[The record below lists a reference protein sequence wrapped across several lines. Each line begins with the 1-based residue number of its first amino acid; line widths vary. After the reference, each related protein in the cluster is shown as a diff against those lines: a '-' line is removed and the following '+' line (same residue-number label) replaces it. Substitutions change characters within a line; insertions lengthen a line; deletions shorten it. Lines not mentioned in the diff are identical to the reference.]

1 MILFKKLFQNI
12 SLITLA
18 LISTNTDAQCYK
30 AYSYCGSTACMEI
43 DYKSGDTLSHGGR
56 DYILNNVSWSH
67 YAPNPSIPIAWT
79 QLPTTCSTSKPGL
92 YDTKLRANY
101 CTTSMPIGRASSDG
115 NDAFLSARGFVFG
128 TTPNPNLNDDDVLL
142 DAGNS
147 LGDEYEGLMEDL
159 TPETTYFVRSY
170 ATNSQ
175 GTTYGTEVEFKTR
188 KTSECVAD
196 CDLACDFTTPGLL
209 NPSVIELN
217 TTYSIIGIEDTM
229 CITEDR
235 SYSGSTVRGMLKV
248 CNGATLTISG
258 TMSVE
263 TVEQGNGQR
272 GQIVYEGCNERING
286 TGSYKGSKY
295 YGTLGNPS
303 DHDPK
308 QMISY
313 CKSTCDESNRSQ
325 FVNVENVIHL
335 WSATCRPTTT
345 LLNPLPVELISFK
358 ASLENNG
365 ALLEWVTGSEINNSH
380 FDVEI
385 SNDGVNWTTIGIVQ
399 GSGNSNQPINYS
411 FSSNQTDEGIHY
423 FRLKQIDFDG
433 SFAYSNVK
441 FVSFTEGS
449 KPKGFIAF
457 QNSNNQVEIQA
468 KFNGMG
474 EALLYDSRGKL
485 IEFKTF
491 ISTNNSGTNIKFN
504 TVDLAEGVYFVK
516 IKSGNALLG
525 DKVQIIK

>member
-1 MILFKKLFQNI
+1 MTKNILHFIILGTLFLFPKQSI
-12 SLITLA
+12 SQCYITYDYGCSPSPGCHQIQYGLGDTVSYGGFDYV
-18 LISTNTDAQCYK
+18 LTNVNWISTAPPFVPS
-30 AYSYCGSTACMEI
+30 A
-43 DYKSGDTLSHGGR
+43 
-56 DYILNNVSWSH
+56 WSKM
-67 YAPNPSIPIAWT
+67 T
-79 QLPTTCSTSKPGL
+79 TTCSTGKPGL
-92 YDTKLRANY
+92 YETKLRARY
-101 CTTSMPIGRASSDG
+101 CTSAMPVGRASSNG
-115 NDAFLSARGFVFG
+115 NDALLSARGFVYG
-128 TTPNPNLNDDDVLL
+128 TSPSPNLNDDNVLL

-147 LGDEYEGLMEDL
+147 IGDEYEGLIEDL
-159 TPETTYFVRSY
+159 TPETTYYVRSY

-175 GTTYGTEVEFKTR
+175 GTTYGTEIEFKTR
-188 KTSECVAD
+188 KSIECVSD
-196 CDLACDFTTPGLL
+196 CYLACDITDSKWLDPTATEWS
-209 NPSVIELN
+209 NPSFSNIA
-217 TTYSIIGIEDTM
+217 IDDTV
-229 CITEDR
+229 CITQDVNITGNIVL
-235 SYSGSTVRGMLKV
+235 YGMFKMCNNATV
-248 CNGATLTISG
+248 TLTGSIDVQTKTASNP
-258 TMSVE
+258 SY
-263 TVEQGNGQR
+263 R
-272 GQIVYEGCNERING
+272 GQVVYEGCNEIFAG
-286 TGSYKGSKY
+286 IGSYSGEY
-295 YGTLGNPS
+295 LNPPGI
-303 DHDPK
+303 DDPL

-313 CKSTCDESNRSQ
+313 CSTCDENDKSQ
-325 FVNVENVIHL
+325 FFGPSVATAY
-335 WSATCRPTTT
+335 WTSATCRPTTT

-358 ASLENNG
+358 ASLANNG
-365 ALLEWVTGSEINNSH
+365 AILEWVTGSEINNSH

-399 GSGNSNQPINYS
+399 GSGDSNQPINYS
-411 FSSNQTDEGIHY
+411 FSSNQTDGGIHY

-441 FVSFTEGS
+441 YVSFTEGS